1 MNECRFCHVIYEE
14 LRDKIKC
21 ETKHLEDQNKQSI
34 KKEDKPKPV
43 LKTMDKWF

>member
-21 ETKHLEDQNKQSI
+21 ETKHLEDQHAKPVI
-34 KKEDKPKPV
+34 KKEVKEVNKSKSLFD
-43 LKTMDKWF
+43 F